1 MTTKEKQSL
10 AERAINIALESGAQE
25 SAVII
30 SESKSSGVEV
40 REGRIDKLEQSN
52 QMGLSIRLLADNKF
66 SAHSTN
72 RLDDASEVKRFI
84 EEAVAATRFL
94 SEDPLRALPDPGLY
108 YQGGGQDLK
117 LWDEAIESVD
127 PRSRI
132 DAAFAAEKEI
142 EGSDERIISV
152 SAGYS
157 DGFSKR
163 VMVTS
168 NGFRGEKENTFFGI
182 GASVSVRSGEARP
195 EGTWSENSLFYNRL
209 QKIGVGEKALD
220 RALRKIGQRKIA
232 SGRMS
237 MIVENRI
244 AGRLLGAVI
253 SAMNGS
259 SIQQK
264 NSFLIDALETGIA
277 SEALTVIDDP
287 FVISGQGSGYF
298 DNEGLAMRRRTMI
311 EKGVLKDYYIN
322 TYYGRK
328 LEMAPNSGDT
338 SNLIFGHGERDLSG
352 LTGQVNKG
360 VLVTGFNGGNS
371 NGSTGDFS
379 FGIEG
384 FYIENGEI
392 LHPVSEM
399 NISGNMKEIWKRL
412 EETGNDPWLKSSWQI
427 PSMLFS
433 DVDFSGI

>member
-1 MTTKEKQSL
+1 MTAKEKQRL
-10 AERAINIALESGAQE
+10 AERAINIALDSGAQE

-30 SESKSSGVEV
+30 SDSKSSAVEV
-40 REGRIDKLEQSN
+40 REGKIDKLEQSD
-52 QMGLSIRLLADNKF
+52 QMGLSIRLLVDNKF

-84 EEAVAATRFL
+84 QEAVSATRFL

-108 YQGGGQDLK
+108 YQGGGPDLK
-117 LWDEAIESVD
+117 LWDETIESVD
-127 PRSRI
+127 PRTRI

-142 EGSDERIISV
+142 AGSDERIISV

-157 DGFSKR
+157 DGYSNRF
-163 VMVTS
+163 MVTS
-168 NGFRGEKENTFFGI
+168 NGFRGEKANTFFGM

-195 EGTWSENSLFYNRL
+195 EGYWSENSLFYNRL
-209 QKIGVGEKALD
+209 QRKGIGEKALD
-220 RALRKIGQRKIA
+220 RAIRKIGQRKIA

-253 SAMNGS
+253 TAMNGS

-264 NSFLIDALETGIA
+264 NSFLIDALETQIA
-277 SEALTVIDDP
+277 SEALTVTDDP
-287 FVISGQGSGYF
+287 FVISGQGSAYF
-298 DNEGLAMRRRTMI
+298 DSEGLAMRRRTMI

-328 LEMAPNSGDT
+328 LEMNPNSGDT
-338 SNLIFGHGERDLSG
+338 SNLIFGHGENDFSG
-352 LTGQVNKG
+352 LAGQVQKG

-384 FYIENGEI
+384 FYIERGEI

-412 EETGNDPWLKSSWQI
+412 AETGNDPYLNSSWQI
-427 PSMLFS
+427 PSMLFN

>member
-1 MTTKEKQSL
+1 MKVKEKYKL

-25 SAVII
+25 MTVII

-40 REGRIDKLEQSN
+40 REGKIDKLEQSN
-52 QMGLSIRLLADNKF
+52 QLGLSIKLLVDNKF

-84 EEAVAATRFL
+84 KEAVAATRFL
-94 SEDPLRALPDPGLY
+94 SEDPLRALPDPSLY
-108 YQGGGQDLK
+108 YKGEGPDLK
-117 LWDEAIESVD
+117 LWDATVESID
-127 PRSRI
+127 PQSRI
-132 DAAFAAEKEI
+132 DAAFEAEREI
-142 EGSDERIISV
+142 AGKDDRIISV

-157 DGFSKR
+157 DGYSNR
-163 VMVTS
+163 IMVTS
-168 NGFRGEKENTFFGI
+168 NGFRGEKANTFFGI
-182 GASVSVRSGEARP
+182 GASVSVRSGDARP
-195 EGTWSENSLFYNRL
+195 EGSWSENSLFSERL
-209 QKIGVGEKALD
+209 RRNGTGEKALQ
-220 RALRKIGQRKIA
+220 RALSKIGQRKIA

-237 MIVENRI
+237 MILENRV

-253 SAMNGS
+253 NAMNGS

-264 NSFLIDALETGIA
+264 NSFLIDALGTEIA
-277 SEALTVIDDP
+277 SDALTVIDDP
-287 FVISGQGSGYF
+287 HVVSGLGSTLF
-298 DNEGLAMRRRTMI
+298 DSEGLAMRRRTMI
-311 EKGVLKDYYIN
+311 EKGVLKEYYIN

-328 LEMAPNSGDT
+328 LGMDPNSGDT
-338 SNLIFGHGERDLSG
+338 SNLIIGNGEKDLQG
-352 LTGQVNKG
+352 LTGVVQKG

-384 FYIENGEI
+384 FYIENGEL

-399 NISGNMKEIWKRL
+399 NISGNMKDIWKRL
-412 EETGNDPWLKSSWQI
+412 AETGNDPYLNSSWQI
-427 PSMLFS
+427 PSMLFN